1 MKSTTVLLSVL
12 AASAS
17 VVLAQSPGVDE
28 ERLYYTEPT
37 TATTWTAGAN
47 ATVAWSNV
55 CNSKNT
61 GDLAIVLYIG
71 TGGANGTEQIRV
83 PGIANI
89 GTLNCSKAQTA
100 IVNLPANLT
109 TSDKYAIHVDTEP
122 YQSYSSPFSIKGIDP
137 PVTTTVAPV
146 APTTPSAAVPSA
158 SVGSTTTAAGGAA
171 ATSDK
176 STSAAGSLKA
186 FGASAAVLAATIGA
200 FFF

>member
-1 MKSTTVLLSVL
+1 MKSTTALLSVL

-17 VVLAQSPGVDE
+17 VVLAQSPGADE
-28 ERLYYTEPT
+28 GRLYYTEPT

-47 ATVAWSNV
+47 ATVTWSNV

-71 TGGANGTEQIRV
+71 TGGANGTEQVRV
-83 PGIANI
+83 PGIENI
-89 GTLNCSKAQTA
+89 GTLNCLKSKSAT
-100 IVNLPANLT
+100 VNLPANLT

-122 YQSYSSPFSIKGIDP
+122 YQSYSSHFSIKGIDP

-146 APTTPSAAVPSA
+146 APPTTPGAAVPSA
-158 SVGSTTTAAGGAA
+158 GANPATTTGGAA

-200 FFF
+200 FF

>member
-1 MKSTTVLLSVL
+1 MKSTTALLSVL

-17 VVLAQSPGVDE
+17 VVLAQSPGADE
-28 ERLYYTEPT
+28 GRLYYTEPT

-71 TGGANGTEQIRV
+71 TGGANGTEQVRV

-89 GTLNCSKAQTA
+89 GTLNCLKSKTA

-146 APTTPSAAVPSA
+146 APTTSGAAVPSA
-158 SVGSTTTAAGGAA
+158 SVGSTTGAGGAA